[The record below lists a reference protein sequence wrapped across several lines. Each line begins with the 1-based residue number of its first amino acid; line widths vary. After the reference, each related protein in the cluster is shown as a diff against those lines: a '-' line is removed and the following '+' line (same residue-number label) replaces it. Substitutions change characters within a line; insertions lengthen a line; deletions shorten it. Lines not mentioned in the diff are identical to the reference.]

1 MHPLRQK
8 LTKCKFV
15 YKVLSITCSKCID
28 LFFGLA
34 GKNFFRRLVRLLMFV
49 FLSLKMAG
57 VKVLVMLNLQQ
68 LKPPR
73 RLLLCSVS
81 NAISVLRLSYKLT
94 RNIMFGT

>member
-1 MHPLRQK
+1 
-8 LTKCKFV
+8 
-15 YKVLSITCSKCID
+15 
-28 LFFGLA
+28 
-34 GKNFFRRLVRLLMFV
+34 MFV